1 MAKVVIVS
9 HNSEAAQLLEALQR
23 EGICQILNAQEATI
37 SRNLPELAAPPG
49 RPKDI
54 EELLNRLAKCIAFLK
69 GFGDPTKALVSMLA
83 PRVVVDEE
91 SYQKTIS
98 DQQALRL
105 VDQCEQLEAAIEKA
119 KSQRESLRGTVQELL
134 PWQALQTPVEEIG
147 PLFRT
152 ICQAGLLPAGQAKYV
167 QDSIGE
173 LSGAIQQVGQADNR
187 LACLVVYLKENAS
200 EVQKLLRGAEFAPV
214 NFAPMLALSPSAA
227 LRINSAEGTGTA
239 AELIKQHEDKLSEQE
254 LLLQKHIDSATK
266 LSKNLLKLEI
276 LHDHYSNL
284 LSREQTK
291 GAAPATQ
298 RTVVLESWV
307 KEKDYRRLEK
317 IVRGFEAS
325 SLSRVKPAEDEAVPV
340 EIENKQIIRP
350 FEVITRL
357 YGMPQPSNVDPTIF
371 LAPFFALFFGICLGD
386 AGYGLIMVAATVL
399 LVRKM
404 QGDKK
409 LLWMLGACSV
419 FAILV
424 GVLTGSWFGDAVRQ
438 FLPALEPLRKKLRW
452 FDPLEKPLMMLRVA
466 LILGYVQLMS
476 GLVIAFVHN
485 LKQRDYI
492 AAIFE
497 QLTWLV
503 MLNSFVIFG
512 LSKAGVV
519 PAETGRFFGKL
530 TIVPAVSIVL
540 MSNRQ
545 GSWAARLGL
554 GAYNLFSAVFY
565 LGDVLSY
572 LRLMA
577 LGMVSSGLAMAVNLI
592 AGLTL
597 KIPYGIGIVVMI
609 LVFVGGHGFNLI
621 LSVLG
626 AFVHTM
632 RLQFVEFFPKF
643 LVGGGRTFQ
652 PLCKEYKHIYMTRPR
667 NEPVLSRVEGLRG

>member
-1 MAKVVIVS
+1 MAIVPMAKILIVS
-9 HNSEAAQLLEALQR
+9 HNSEAAGLLEVLQR
-23 EGICQILNAQEATI
+23 EGICQILNAQQATV
-37 SRNLPELAAPPG
+37 SKDLPELAAKG
-49 RPKDI
+49 DRPKDI
-54 EELLNRLAKCIAFLK
+54 EELLNRLTKCIAFLK
-69 GFGDPTKALVSMLA
+69 GFGDPTKALVNMLS
-83 PRVVVDEE
+83 PRVLVDEI
-91 SYQKTIS
+91 SYQTTVS
-98 DQQALRL
+98 DQQLL
-105 VDQCEQLEAAIEKA
+105 KIVDRCEQLEAAIEKA
-119 KSQRESLRGTVQELL
+119 KSRRESLRGTIQELL
-134 PWQALQTPVEEIG
+134 PWQSLATPVEEIG
-147 PLFRT
+147 PLART
-152 ICQAGLLPAGQAKYV
+152 ICQAGMMPAGQLKYV
-167 QDSIGE
+167 QDNISE
-173 LSGAIQQVGQADNR
+173 LGGAIQQIAETENR
-187 LACLVVYLKENAS
+187 CACLVVYLKENTN
-200 EVQKLLRGAEFAPV
+200 EVQKLLRAAEFAPV
-214 NFAPMLALSPSAA
+214 NFAAMLALSE
-227 LRINSAEGTGTA
+227 AEETGTA

-266 LSKNLLKLEI
+266 LSKDLLKLEI
-276 LHDHYSNL
+276 LHDHYANL

-298 RTVVLESWV
+298 RTVVLEGWV

-317 IVRGFEAS
+317 IVSGFEAS
-325 SLSRVKPAEDEAVPV
+325 SLSRVKPAEDEEIPV
-340 EIENKQIIRP
+340 EIENKQIVRP

-399 LVRKM
+399 LVKKM

-424 GVLTGSWFGDAVRQ
+424 GVLTGSWFGNAVTA
-438 FLPALEPLRKKLRW
+438 FVPSLEPLRKRLMW
-452 FDPLEKPLMMLRVA
+452 FDPLEKPLMMLGVV

-485 LKQRDYI
+485 LRMKDY
-492 AAIFE
+492 AAGVFE

-503 MLNSFVIFG
+503 MLNSLLLLG
-512 LSKAGVV
+512 LSKAGVISADV
-519 PAETGRFFGKL
+519 GKL
-530 TIVPAVSIVL
+530 FGRLAVVPAVLIVL
-540 MSNRQ
+540 LSSRQ
-545 GSWAARLGL
+545 GGWGGRLGL

-597 KIPYGIGIVVMI
+597 KIPYGIGILVMI
-609 LVFVGGHGFNLI
+609 LVLIGGHGFNLI

-643 LVGGGRTFQ
+643 LVGGGRAFQ
-652 PLCKEYKHIYMTRPR
+652 PLCKEYKHIYMT
-667 NEPVLSRVEGLRG
+667 

>member
-173 LSGAIQQVGQADNR
+173 LSGAIQQIGEADNR
-187 LACLVVYLKENAS
+187 LACLVVYLKENAN
-200 EVQKLLRGAEFAPV
+200 EVQKLLRRAEFAPV
-214 NFAPMLALSPSAA
+214 NFAAM
-227 LRINSAEGTGTA
+227 TGTV

-254 LLLQKHIDSATK
+254 LLLQTHIDSATK

-276 LHDHYSNL
+276 LHDHYANL

-298 RTVVLESWV
+298 RTVVLEGWV

-325 SLSRVKPAEDEAVPV
+325 SLSRVEPAADEEIPV
-340 EIENKQIIRP
+340 EIENKGMIQP

-386 AGYGLIMVAATVL
+386 AGYGLIMVAATAL
-399 LVRKM
+399 LVKKM

-409 LLWMLGACSV
+409 LLWMLGVCSV

-424 GVLTGSWFGDAVRQ
+424 GALTGSWFGDAIRQ
-438 FLPALEPLRKKLRW
+438 FVPGLEPLRKRLMW
-452 FDPLEKPLMMLRVA
+452 FDPLEKPLMMLFLA
-466 LILGYVQLMS
+466 IILGYTHLMS
-476 GLVIAFVHN
+476 GLVIALVHN
-485 LKQRDYI
+485 LRQRDYI

-503 MLNSFVIFG
+503 MLNSLVIFG
-512 LSKAGVV
+512 VSKAGFV
-519 PAETGRFFGKL
+519 PAETGKFFGRL
-530 TIVPAVSIVL
+530 AMVPAVSIVL
-540 MSNRQ
+540 LSNRQ
-545 GSWAARLGL
+545 GGWASRLGM

-592 AGLTL
+592 AQLTL

-609 LVFVGGHGFNLI
+609 LVFVGGHAFNLI

-643 LVGGGRTFQ
+643 MVGGGRTFQ

>member
-1 MAKVVIVS
+1 MAIVPMAKILIVS
-9 HNSEAAQLLEALQR
+9 HNSEAAGLLEVLQR
-23 EGICQILNAQEATI
+23 EGICQILNAQQATV
-37 SRNLPELAAPPG
+37 SKDLPELAAKRD

-54 EELLNRLAKCIAFLK
+54 EELLNRLTKCIAFLK
-69 GFGDPTKALVSMLA
+69 VFGDPTKALVNMLS
-83 PRVVVDEE
+83 PRVLVDEI
-91 SYQKTIS
+91 SYQTTVS
-98 DQQALRL
+98 DRQLLKIIDR
-105 VDQCEQLEAAIEKA
+105 CEQLETAIEKA
-119 KSQRESLRGTVQELL
+119 KSRRESLRGTIQELL
-134 PWQALQTPVEEIG
+134 PWQSLATPVEEIG
-147 PLFRT
+147 PLART
-152 ICQAGLLPAGQAKYV
+152 ICQAGMMPSGQLKYV
-167 QDSIGE
+167 QDNISE
-173 LSGAIQQVGQADNR
+173 LGGAIQQIAETENHY
-187 LACLVVYLKENAS
+187 ACLVVYLKENTN
-200 EVQKLLRGAEFAPV
+200 EVQKLLRAAEFAPV
-214 NFAPMLALSPSAA
+214 NFAAMLALSPSAA

-266 LSKNLLKLEI
+266 LSKDLLKLEI
-276 LHDHYSNL
+276 LYDHYWNL
-284 LSREQTK
+284 LNREQTK
-291 GAAPATQ
+291 SAAPATQ
-298 RTVVLESWV
+298 RTVVLEAWV

-317 IVRGFEAS
+317 IVSAFGAS
-325 SLSRVKPAEDEAVPV
+325 SLSRVKPAEDEEIPV
-340 EIENKQIIRP
+340 EIENKQIVRP

-386 AGYGLIMVAATVL
+386 AGYGLVMVVATVL
-399 LVRKM
+399 LVKKM

-424 GVLTGSWFGDAVRQ
+424 GALTGSWFGNVVTAFV
-438 FLPALEPLRKKLRW
+438 PSLEPLRKRLMW
-452 FDPLEKPLMMLRVA
+452 FDPLEKPLMMLGVV

-485 LKQRDYI
+485 LRMKDY
-492 AAIFE
+492 AAAVFE

-503 MLNSFVIFG
+503 MLNSLLLLG
-512 LSKAGVV
+512 LSKAGVISADV
-519 PAETGRFFGKL
+519 GKL
-530 TIVPAVSIVL
+530 FGRLAVVPAVLIVL
-540 MSNRQ
+540 LSSRQ
-545 GSWAARLGL
+545 GGWGGRLGL

-597 KIPYGIGIVVMI
+597 KIPYGIGILIMI
-609 LVFVGGHGFNLI
+609 PVLIGGHGFNLI

-643 LVGGGRTFQ
+643 LVGGGKAFE
-652 PLCKEYKHIYMTRPR
+652 PLHKEFKHIYLERT
-667 NEPVLSRVEGLRG
+667 

>member
-1 MAKVVIVS
+1 MAIVPMAKILIVS
-9 HNSEAAQLLEALQR
+9 HHSEAAQLLEALQR
-23 EGICQILNAQEATI
+23 EGICQILNAEEAMVSKDT
-37 SRNLPELAAPPG
+37 PGLAATG
-49 RPKDI
+49 ERPRDI
-54 EELLNRLAKCIAFLK
+54 EKLLSRLQKCIAFLQ

-91 SYQKTIS
+91 SYERIIADEQILKII
-98 DQQALRL
+98 DR
-105 VDQCEQLEAAIEKA
+105 CEQLEAAIEKA
-119 KSQRESLRGTVQELL
+119 KSRRESLRGTIQELL
-134 PWQALQTPVEEIG
+134 PWQSLATPVEEIG
-147 PLFRT
+147 PLART
-152 ICQAGLLPAGQAKYV
+152 ICQAGMMPVGQLKYV
-167 QDSIGE
+167 QDNISE
-173 LSGAIQQVGQADNR
+173 LGGAIQQIGETENR
-187 LACLVVYLKENAS
+187 YACLVVYLKENTN
-200 EVQKLLRGAEFAPV
+200 EVQKLLRAAEFAPV
-214 NFAPMLALSPSAA
+214 NFAAMLVLSE
-227 LRINSAEGTGTA
+227 AEGTGTA

-266 LSKNLLKLEI
+266 LSKDLLKLEI
-276 LHDHYSNL
+276 LYDHYWNL
-284 LSREQTK
+284 LNREQTK

-298 RTVVLESWV
+298 RTVVLEGWV

-317 IVRGFEAS
+317 IVSAFGAS
-325 SLSRVKPAEDEAVPV
+325 SLSRVKPAEDEQVPV

-350 FEVITRL
+350 FELITRL
-357 YGMPQPSNVDPTIF
+357 YGMPQHSNIDPTIF

-386 AGYGLIMVAATVL
+386 ACYGLVMVAATVL

-424 GVLTGSWFGDAVRQ
+424 GALTGSWFGNAVTA
-438 FLPALEPLRKKLRW
+438 FVPSLEPLRKRLMW
-452 FDPLEKPLMMLRVA
+452 FDPLEKPLMMLGVT

-485 LKQRDYI
+485 LRMKDY
-492 AAIFE
+492 AAAVFE

-503 MLNSFVIFG
+503 MLNSLLLLG
-512 LSKAGVV
+512 LSKAGVISADV
-519 PAETGRFFGKL
+519 GKL
-530 TIVPAVSIVL
+530 FGRLAVVPAVLIVL
-540 MSNRQ
+540 LSSRQ
-545 GSWAARLGL
+545 GGWGGRLGL

-597 KIPYGIGIVVMI
+597 KIPYGIGIVLMI
-609 LVFVGGHGFNLI
+609 LVFIGGHGFNLI

-643 LVGGGRTFQ
+643 LVGGGKAFQ
-652 PLCKEYKHIYMTRPR
+652 PLCKEYKHIYMT
-667 NEPVLSRVEGLRG
+667 

>member
-1 MAKVVIVS
+1 MAIVPMAKILIVS
-9 HNSEAAQLLEALQR
+9 HNSEAAGLLEVLQR
-23 EGICQILNAQEATI
+23 EGICQILNAEEAMVSKDT
-37 SRNLPELAAPPG
+37 PGLAATG
-49 RPKDI
+49 ERPRDI
-54 EELLNRLAKCIAFLK
+54 EKLLSRLQKCIAFLQ

-91 SYQKTIS
+91 SYERIIADEQILKII
-98 DQQALRL
+98 DR
-105 VDQCEQLEAAIEKA
+105 CEQLEAAIEKA
-119 KSQRESLRGTVQELL
+119 KSRRESLRGTIQELL
-134 PWQALQTPVEEIG
+134 PWQSLATPVEEIG
-147 PLFRT
+147 PLART
-152 ICQAGLLPAGQAKYV
+152 ICQAGMMPVGQLKYV
-167 QDSIGE
+167 QDNISE
-173 LSGAIQQVGQADNR
+173 LGGAIQQIGETENR
-187 LACLVVYLKENAS
+187 YACLVVYLKENTN
-200 EVQKLLRGAEFAPV
+200 EVQKLLRAAEFAPV
-214 NFAPMLALSPSAA
+214 NFAAMLVLSE
-227 LRINSAEGTGTA
+227 AEGTGTA

-266 LSKNLLKLEI
+266 LSKDLLKLEI
-276 LHDHYSNL
+276 LYDHYWNL
-284 LSREQTK
+284 LNREQTK

-298 RTVVLESWV
+298 RTVVLEGWV

-317 IVRGFEAS
+317 IVSAFGAS
-325 SLSRVKPAEDEAVPV
+325 SLSRVKPAEDEQVPV

-350 FEVITRL
+350 FELITRL
-357 YGMPQPSNVDPTIF
+357 YGMPQHSNIDPTIF

-386 AGYGLIMVAATVL
+386 ACYGLVMVAATVL

-424 GVLTGSWFGDAVRQ
+424 GALTGSWFGNAVTA
-438 FLPALEPLRKKLRW
+438 FVPSLEPLRKRLMW
-452 FDPLEKPLMMLRVA
+452 FDPLEKPLMMLGVT

-485 LKQRDYI
+485 LRMKDY
-492 AAIFE
+492 AAAVFE

-503 MLNSFVIFG
+503 MLNSLLLLG
-512 LSKAGVV
+512 LSKAGVISADV
-519 PAETGRFFGKL
+519 GKL
-530 TIVPAVSIVL
+530 FGRLAVVPAVLIVL
-540 MSNRQ
+540 LSSRQ
-545 GSWAARLGL
+545 GGWGGRLGL

-597 KIPYGIGIVVMI
+597 KIPYGIGIVLMI
-609 LVFVGGHGFNLI
+609 LVFIGGHGFNLI

-643 LVGGGRTFQ
+643 LVGGGRAFQ
-652 PLCKEYKHIYMTRPR
+652 PLCKEYKHIYMT
-667 NEPVLSRVEGLRG
+667 

>member
-1 MAKVVIVS
+1 MAIVPMAKILIVS
-9 HNSEAAQLLEALQR
+9 HHSEAAQLLEALQR
-23 EGICQILNAQEATI
+23 EGICQILNAEEAMVSKDT
-37 SRNLPELAAPPG
+37 PGLAATG
-49 RPKDI
+49 ERPRDI
-54 EELLNRLAKCIAFLK
+54 EKLLSRLQKCIAFLQ

-91 SYQKTIS
+91 SYERIIADEQILKII
-98 DQQALRL
+98 DR
-105 VDQCEQLEAAIEKA
+105 CEQLEAAIEKA
-119 KSQRESLRGTVQELL
+119 KSRRESLRGTIQELL
-134 PWQALQTPVEEIG
+134 PWQSLATPVEEIG
-147 PLFRT
+147 PLART
-152 ICQAGLLPAGQAKYV
+152 ICQAGMMPVGQLKYV
-167 QDSIGE
+167 QDNISE
-173 LSGAIQQVGQADNR
+173 LGGAIQQIGETENR
-187 LACLVVYLKENAS
+187 YACLVVYLKENTN
-200 EVQKLLRGAEFAPV
+200 EVQKLLRAAEFAPV
-214 NFAPMLALSPSAA
+214 NFAAMLVLSE
-227 LRINSAEGTGTA
+227 AEGTGTA

-266 LSKNLLKLEI
+266 LSKDLLKLEI
-276 LHDHYSNL
+276 LYDHYWNL
-284 LSREQTK
+284 LNREQTK

-298 RTVVLESWV
+298 RTVVLEGWV

-317 IVRGFEAS
+317 IVSGFEAS
-325 SLSRVKPAEDEAVPV
+325 SLSRVKPAEDEQVPV

-350 FEVITRL
+350 FELITRL
-357 YGMPQPSNVDPTIF
+357 YGMPQHSNIDPTIF

-386 AGYGLIMVAATVL
+386 ACYGLVMVAATVL

-424 GVLTGSWFGDAVRQ
+424 GALTGSWFGNAVTA
-438 FLPALEPLRKKLRW
+438 FVPSLEPLRKRLMW
-452 FDPLEKPLMMLRVA
+452 FDPLEKPLMMLGVT

-485 LKQRDYI
+485 LRMKDY
-492 AAIFE
+492 AAAVFE

-503 MLNSFVIFG
+503 MLNSLLLLG
-512 LSKAGVV
+512 LSKAGVISADV
-519 PAETGRFFGKL
+519 GKL
-530 TIVPAVSIVL
+530 FGRLAVVPAVLIVL
-540 MSNRQ
+540 LSSRQ
-545 GSWAARLGL
+545 GGWGGRLGL

-597 KIPYGIGIVVMI
+597 KIPYGIGIVLMI
-609 LVFVGGHGFNLI
+609 LVFIGGHGFNLI

-643 LVGGGRTFQ
+643 LVGGGRAFQ
-652 PLCKEYKHIYMTRPR
+652 PLCKEYKHIYMT
-667 NEPVLSRVEGLRG
+667 

>member
-1 MAKVVIVS
+1 MAIVPMAKILIVS
-9 HNSEAAQLLEALQR
+9 HHSEAAQLLEALQR
-23 EGICQILNAQEATI
+23 EGICQILNAEEAMVSKDT
-37 SRNLPELAAPPG
+37 PGLAATG
-49 RPKDI
+49 ERPRDI
-54 EELLNRLAKCIAFLK
+54 EKLLSRLQKCIAFLQ

-91 SYQKTIS
+91 SYERIIADEQILKII
-98 DQQALRL
+98 DR
-105 VDQCEQLEAAIEKA
+105 CEQLEAAIEKA
-119 KSQRESLRGTVQELL
+119 KSRRESLRGTIQELL
-134 PWQALQTPVEEIG
+134 PWQSLATPVEEIG
-147 PLFRT
+147 PLART
-152 ICQAGLLPAGQAKYV
+152 ICQAGMMPAGQLKYV
-167 QDSIGE
+167 QDNISE
-173 LSGAIQQVGQADNR
+173 LGGAIQQIGETENR
-187 LACLVVYLKENAS
+187 YACLVVYLKENTN
-200 EVQKLLRGAEFAPV
+200 EVQKLLRAAEFAPV
-214 NFAPMLALSPSAA
+214 NFAAMLVLSE
-227 LRINSAEGTGTA
+227 AEGTGTA

-266 LSKNLLKLEI
+266 LSKDLLKLEI
-276 LHDHYSNL
+276 LYDHYWNL
-284 LSREQTK
+284 LNREQTK

-298 RTVVLESWV
+298 RTVVLEGWV

-317 IVRGFEAS
+317 IVSGFEAS
-325 SLSRVKPAEDEAVPV
+325 SLSRVKPAEDEQVPV

-350 FEVITRL
+350 FELITRL
-357 YGMPQPSNVDPTIF
+357 YGMPQHSNIDPTIF

-386 AGYGLIMVAATVL
+386 ACYGLVMVAATVL

-424 GVLTGSWFGDAVRQ
+424 GALTGSWFGNAVTA
-438 FLPALEPLRKKLRW
+438 FVPSLEPLRKRLMW
-452 FDPLEKPLMMLRVA
+452 FDPLEKPLMMLGVT

-485 LKQRDYI
+485 LRMKDY
-492 AAIFE
+492 AAAVFE

-503 MLNSFVIFG
+503 MLNSLLLLG
-512 LSKAGVV
+512 LSKAGVISADV
-519 PAETGRFFGKL
+519 GKL
-530 TIVPAVSIVL
+530 FGRLAVVPAVLIVL
-540 MSNRQ
+540 LSSRQ
-545 GSWAARLGL
+545 GGWGGRLGL

-597 KIPYGIGIVVMI
+597 KIPYGIGIVLMI
-609 LVFVGGHGFNLI
+609 LVFIGGHGFNLI

-643 LVGGGRTFQ
+643 LVGGGKAFQ
-652 PLCKEYKHIYMTRPR
+652 PLCKEYKHIYMT
-667 NEPVLSRVEGLRG
+667 

>member
-1 MAKVVIVS
+1 MAIVPMAKILIVS
-9 HNSEAAQLLEALQR
+9 HNSEAAGLLEVLQR
-23 EGICQILNAQEATI
+23 EGICQILNAEEAMVSKDT
-37 SRNLPELAAPPG
+37 PGLAATG
-49 RPKDI
+49 ERPRDI
-54 EELLNRLAKCIAFLK
+54 EKLLSRLQKCIAFLQ

-91 SYQKTIS
+91 SYERIIADEQILKII
-98 DQQALRL
+98 DR
-105 VDQCEQLEAAIEKA
+105 CEQLEAAIEKA
-119 KSQRESLRGTVQELL
+119 KSRRESLRGTIQELL
-134 PWQALQTPVEEIG
+134 PWQSLATPVEEIG
-147 PLFRT
+147 PLART
-152 ICQAGLLPAGQAKYV
+152 ICQAGMMPVGQLKYV
-167 QDSIGE
+167 QDNISE
-173 LSGAIQQVGQADNR
+173 LGGAIQQIGETENR
-187 LACLVVYLKENAS
+187 YACLVVYLKENTN
-200 EVQKLLRGAEFAPV
+200 EVQKLLRAAEFAPV
-214 NFAPMLALSPSAA
+214 NFAAMLALSE
-227 LRINSAEGTGTA
+227 AEGTGTA
-239 AELIKQHEDKLSEQE
+239 AELVKQHEDKLSEQE

-266 LSKNLLKLEI
+266 LSKDLLKLEI
-276 LHDHYSNL
+276 LYDHYWNL
-284 LSREQTK
+284 LNREQTK

-298 RTVVLESWV
+298 RTVVLEGWV

-317 IVRGFEAS
+317 IVSAFGAS
-325 SLSRVKPAEDEAVPV
+325 SLSRVKPAEDEQVPV

-350 FEVITRL
+350 FELITRL
-357 YGMPQPSNVDPTIF
+357 YGMPQHSNIDPTIF

-386 AGYGLIMVAATVL
+386 ACYGLVMVAATVL

-424 GVLTGSWFGDAVRQ
+424 GALTGSWFGNAVTA
-438 FLPALEPLRKKLRW
+438 FVPSLEPLRKRLMW
-452 FDPLEKPLMMLRVA
+452 FDPLEKPLMMLGVT

-485 LKQRDYI
+485 LRMKDY
-492 AAIFE
+492 AAAVFE

-503 MLNSFVIFG
+503 MLNSLLLLG
-512 LSKAGVV
+512 LSKAGVISADV
-519 PAETGRFFGKL
+519 GKL
-530 TIVPAVSIVL
+530 FGRLAVVPAVLIVL
-540 MSNRQ
+540 LSSRQ
-545 GSWAARLGL
+545 GGWGGRLGL

-597 KIPYGIGIVVMI
+597 KIPYGIGIVLMI
-609 LVFVGGHGFNLI
+609 LVFIGGHGFNLI

-643 LVGGGRTFQ
+643 LVGGGKAFQ
-652 PLCKEYKHIYMTRPR
+652 PLCKEYKHIYMT
-667 NEPVLSRVEGLRG
+667 

>member
-1 MAKVVIVS
+1 MAIVPMAKILIVS
-9 HNSEAAQLLEALQR
+9 HNSEAAGLLEVLQR
-23 EGICQILNAQEATI
+23 EGICQILNAEEAMVSKDT
-37 SRNLPELAAPPG
+37 PGLAATG
-49 RPKDI
+49 ERPRDI
-54 EELLNRLAKCIAFLK
+54 EKLLSRLQKCIAFLQ

-91 SYQKTIS
+91 SYERIIADEQILKII
-98 DQQALRL
+98 DR
-105 VDQCEQLEAAIEKA
+105 CEQLEAAIEKA
-119 KSQRESLRGTVQELL
+119 KSRRESLRGTIQELL
-134 PWQALQTPVEEIG
+134 PWQSLATPVEEIG
-147 PLFRT
+147 PLART
-152 ICQAGLLPAGQAKYV
+152 ICQAGMMPVGQLKYV
-167 QDSIGE
+167 QDNISE
-173 LSGAIQQVGQADNR
+173 LGGAIQQIGETENR
-187 LACLVVYLKENAS
+187 YACLVVYLKENTN
-200 EVQKLLRGAEFAPV
+200 EVQKLLRAAEFAPV
-214 NFAPMLALSPSAA
+214 NFAAMLALSE
-227 LRINSAEGTGTA
+227 AEGTGTA
-239 AELIKQHEDKLSEQE
+239 AELVKQHEDKLSEQE

-266 LSKNLLKLEI
+266 LSKDLLKLEI
-276 LHDHYSNL
+276 LYDHYWNL
-284 LSREQTK
+284 LNREQTK

-298 RTVVLESWV
+298 RTVVLEGWV

-317 IVRGFEAS
+317 IVSAFGAS
-325 SLSRVKPAEDEAVPV
+325 SLSRVKPAEDEQVPV

-350 FEVITRL
+350 FELITRL
-357 YGMPQPSNVDPTIF
+357 YGMPQHSNIDPTIF

-386 AGYGLIMVAATVL
+386 ACYGLVMVAATVL

-424 GVLTGSWFGDAVRQ
+424 GALTGSWFGNAVTA
-438 FLPALEPLRKKLRW
+438 FVPSLEPLRKRLMW
-452 FDPLEKPLMMLRVA
+452 FDPLEKPLMMLGVT

-485 LKQRDYI
+485 LRMKDY
-492 AAIFE
+492 AAAVFE

-503 MLNSFVIFG
+503 MLNSLLLLG
-512 LSKAGVV
+512 LSKAGVISADV
-519 PAETGRFFGKL
+519 GKL
-530 TIVPAVSIVL
+530 FGRLAVVPAVLIVL
-540 MSNRQ
+540 LSSRQ
-545 GSWAARLGL
+545 GGWGGRLGL

-597 KIPYGIGIVVMI
+597 KIPYGIGIVLMI
-609 LVFVGGHGFNLI
+609 LVFIGGHGFNLI

-643 LVGGGRTFQ
+643 LVGGGRAFQ
-652 PLCKEYKHIYMTRPR
+652 PLCKEYKHIYMT
-667 NEPVLSRVEGLRG
+667 